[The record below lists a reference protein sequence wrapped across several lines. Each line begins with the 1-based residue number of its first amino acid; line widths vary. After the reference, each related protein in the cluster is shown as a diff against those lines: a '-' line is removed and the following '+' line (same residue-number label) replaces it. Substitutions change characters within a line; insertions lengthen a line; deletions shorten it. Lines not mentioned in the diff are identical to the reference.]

1 MNKIFIRLACIII
14 AFVSFI
20 QVQINRNFSKPKE
33 NTNNITQIQEDL
45 SIKYKTLS
53 KLNEELSRL
62 KMCSLIGAS
71 NDKGMWKVKVRI
83 SGDNENV
90 LNELIN
96 LQKYE
101 ITSYHVVKNDDEKFI
116 VLEMYGIQ

>member
-14 AFVSFI
+14 ALLSFI
-20 QVQINRNFSKPKE
+20 QVEINHKFSKQRE
-33 NTNNITQIQEDL
+33 EINNIEEMHKDS

-53 KLNEELSRL
+53 KLNDEVSRL

-71 NDKGMWKVKVRI
+71 NDTEKWKVEVMVN
-83 SGDNENV
+83 GDSENI
-90 LNELIN
+90 LNQLTK

-101 ITSYHVVKNDDEKFI
+101 ITSYHIVKNDEEKFI
-116 VLEMYGIQ
+116 VLEMYGTE